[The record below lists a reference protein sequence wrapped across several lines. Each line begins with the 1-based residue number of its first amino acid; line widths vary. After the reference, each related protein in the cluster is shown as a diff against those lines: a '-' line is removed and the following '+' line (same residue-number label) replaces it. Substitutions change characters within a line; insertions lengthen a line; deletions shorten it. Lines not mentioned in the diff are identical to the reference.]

1 MTKPPFSGFPAG
13 KVSLTRIPGPFFSE
27 LLPSIDNLDELK
39 LLLYAFWKLERM
51 EGELR
56 YLQPEDFS
64 EDAAFTAGLAGPL
77 ADALQSAVNRGALLE
92 AQLELEGS
100 PRRFYFLNTPKGR
113 EAVQALQDGA
123 WKPSG
128 DLRMPIEL
136 SQERGN
142 IFTLYERHIGAITP
156 MMADALKEAEKEYP
170 PDWLED
176 AIRIAVENN
185 ARSWAY
191 VQAILKRWREGG
203 KDERRTQGDTEKD
216 RRKYVEGEFS
226 DYIEH

>member
-1 MTKPPFSGFPAG
+1 MAGKQFPGFPAG
-13 KVSLTRIPGPFFSE
+13 KLRFTRIPGPFFSE
-27 LLPSIDNLDELK
+27 LLPQIDNLDELK

-56 YLQPEDFS
+56 YLQPEDLS

-77 ADALQSAVNRGALLE
+77 EDALQSAVNRGTLLE

-100 PRRFYFLNTPKGR
+100 SRRFYFLNTPKGL
-113 EAVQALQDGA
+113 EAVQALKDGA

-128 DLRMPIEL
+128 DLRFPIEL
-136 SQERGN
+136 SQERDN

-156 MMADALKEAEKEYP
+156 LMADALKEAEKEYP
-170 PDWLED
+170 ADWLQE

-203 KDERRTQGDTEKD
+203 KDERRTQGDSEKD
-216 RRKYVEGEFS
+216 RRKYVEGEYS